1 MQSWRSILAAAAVMT
16 LHALALSAM
25 APSSAHGR
33 KVYRCTGPQH
43 QVSYQ
48 AQPCASNATSP
59 QAPHQQQ
66 IHVADARTDDQLRQA
81 LDNRRRDGFDV
92 ASTKA
97 HKPASRRSQKKKAS
111 ADKAPQ
117 ATTAE
122 AIRPP
127 RQRERTRA
135 NRSLR
140 EASSTRA
147 GALTSHRFGE
157 RPFEHARTPLS
168 DAGLQRKAASAD
180 PRRRDRAKDF
190 TARAPAGEPQT
201 RIRARN

>member
-33 KVYRCTGPQH
+33 NVYRCTGPQH

-48 AQPCASNATSP
+48 VHPCAGGAASA
-59 QAPHQQQ
+59 QAQQHQ
-66 IHVADARTDDQLRQA
+66 INVADARTDDQLRQA

-97 HKPASRRSQKKKAS
+97 DKPVSRRAKKKKAPTS
-111 ADKAPQ
+111 ANQ
-117 ATTAE
+117 QTSTAE
-122 AIRPP
+122 AVRQP
-127 RQRERTRA
+127 RSRERTRVS
-135 NRSLR
+135 RSR
-140 EASSTRA
+140 QEPSASRA
-147 GALTSHRFGE
+147 GALTSHRYGE

-168 DAGLQRKAASAD
+168 DAAPKRQATSGD

-190 TARAPAGEPQT
+190 TARAPDGEPQT